1 MTAPITKALVEYIQQ
16 ELDIEVWDG
25 EVPRFT
31 TTGAAINQNSATT
44 PSSWPVVRAVIQE
57 PGFNRNYTFTNA
69 YLDDGDVLIQ
79 VWGTT
84 RAQVQ
89 TQVNSLESLLLPTPD
104 VWAEI
109 DVYLGTPFY
118 IVQMELL
125 PYWIGQEEELRL
137 NMSSLLYRGDM
148 RYNVQIHGNSL

>member
-1 MTAPITKALVEYIQQ
+1 MTAPITKALVEFIQQ

-31 TTGAAINQNSATT
+31 TTGAAINQSSSTT

-57 PGFNRNYTFTNA
+57 PGFTRNYTFTDA

-89 TQVNSLESLLLPTPD
+89 TQLNAIEGLLLPEPD
-104 VWAEI
+104 TWSEI
-109 DVYLGTPFY
+109 DVYLGAGY
-118 IVQMELL
+118 KIVQIELL
-125 PYWIGQEEELRL
+125 PYWIGQEEELRI
-137 NMSSLLYRGDM
+137 NMSSLLYRADM
-148 RYNVQIHGNSL
+148 RYNIQIHGNY